1 MFGYLKPYKPELK
14 LKEYECYKGFY
25 CGLCKNLKK
34 RYGLFSTFFLTYD
47 AAMLAIFYKAMK
59 DSPLSDFE
67 RRGCIF
73 CPLKKCTMVKEE
85 NALSFSADTLVLM
98 MYFKLK
104 DSLSDKGFFEK
115 LRALLLLPFVSG
127 YKNKA
132 KKKNLMLY
140 EIIEEGVK
148 RTVVSEKNQAG
159 LDAAAD
165 GTAYMMGSIF
175 EIISPEREKGYRFG
189 YMLGRFIY
197 NCDAKDDLKKD
208 VKKGNFNPLKDMEK
222 EKIDSILTSSIEE
235 TKKAYSEISIYDMK
249 PITDNI
255 VYLGLTGVAES
266 LNDERKKQK

>member
-34 RYGLFSTFFLTYD
+34 RYGLFSTFSLTYD
-47 AAMLAIFYKAMK
+47 AALLAIFYKALK
-59 DSPLSDFE
+59 SSEASDFD

-104 DSLSDKGFFEK
+104 DSLSDKGFFER

-148 RTVVSEKNQAG
+148 RTVVSENSRAG

-165 GTAYMMGSIF
+165 GTAYMMGRIF
-175 EIISPEREKGYRFG
+175 EIISPERDKGYRFG

-197 NCDAKDDLKKD
+197 ICDAKDDLEKD
-208 VKKGNFNPLKDMEK
+208 VKKGNFNPLKDMKK
-222 EKIDSILTSSIEE
+222 EEIDSLLAASIEE
-235 TKKAYSEISIYDMK
+235 TKRAYSELSVYDMK
-249 PITDNI
+249 SITDNI
-255 VYLGLTGVAES
+255 VYLGLTNVAES
-266 LNDERKKQK
+266 LGNERKK

>member
-34 RYGLFSTFFLTYD
+34 RYGLFSTFSLTYD

-59 DSPLSDFE
+59 ESPPSDFE
-67 RRGCIF
+67 RQGCIF
-73 CPLKKCTMVKEE
+73 CPLKKCTMVKEG
-85 NALSFSADTLVLM
+85 NALSFSADVLVLM

-115 LRALLLLPFVSG
+115 VRALSLLPFFSA

-132 KKKNLMLY
+132 KKKSLMLY
-140 EIIEEGVK
+140 EIIEEGVR
-148 RTVVSEKNQAG
+148 RTVVSEKKREG
-159 LDAAAD
+159 IDAAAD
-165 GTAYMMGSIF
+165 GTAYMLGSIF

-197 NCDAKDDLKKD
+197 ICDAKDDLKKD
-208 VKKGNFNPLKDMEK
+208 VKRGNFNPLKGIAKK
-222 EKIDSILTSSIEE
+222 EIDSLLAFSIEE
-235 TKKAYSEISIYDMK
+235 TKKAYSELSIYDMK

-255 VYLGLTGVAES
+255 VYLGLTNVAER
-266 LNDERKKQK
+266 LNYERKKQE